1 MEADYRKVWSDC
13 LTVIKEQVSP
23 KIFKTWFEPVEAVQF
38 QQNVLTIQVHNMYV
52 YECLEEHYVKILR
65 DAIRKVIGPGAQL
78 EYLIMVEEENST
90 RIPSNPVSPVP
101 PGTVTLTTPLKDPF
115 KRDDQRL
122 VIDSQLHPFYTM
134 ESFIEGPCNRLAK
147 AAGEEIAKNPG
158 KTTFN
163 PLLIYGA
170 SGLGKTHLA
179 QAIGLK
185 VKQNFPDNVVLYV
198 STNLFQEQ
206 FTEAVRQNQI
216 NDFMRFYKL
225 VDVLI
230 LDDIHELAGKTGT
243 QNTFFHIFNHLHQ
256 LGKQLIFTSDRSPA
270 ELSGMEERLLS
281 RFRRGLPAEMK
292 APDFETRMAIV
303 RHKTRKDGIDFPD
316 DVLKYICKYVD
327 NNVREL
333 EGAIIT
339 LLAQQTFNRKEL
351 TADNVKEIL
360 GKMVT
365 RQPVEL
371 TVERIRQ
378 VICDHFHMTL
388 PLIQGKVRTREVV
401 RPRQI
406 AMYFAK
412 NYTNASLSYIGSQLG
427 KKDHTTVLYS
437 CKVISDLMETDRVFN
452 AQIKELERKIVMS

>member
-1 MEADYRKVWSDC
+1 
-13 LTVIKEQVSP
+13 
-23 KIFKTWFEPVEAVQF
+23 VQF
-38 QQNVLTIQVHNMYV
+38 QEHVLTIQVHNMYV
-52 YECLEEHYVKILR
+52 YECLEEHYVEILR
-65 DAIRKVIGPGAQL
+65 EAIRKVIGPGAQL

-90 RIPSNPVSPVP
+90 RIPSNPVSSVP

-115 KRDDQRL
+115 ERNNQRL

-147 AAGEEIAKNPG
+147 AAGKEIAKNPG

-179 QAIGLK
+179 QAIGLS
-185 VKQNFPDNVVLYV
+185 VKQNFPDKVVLYV
-198 STNLFQEQ
+198 SMNLFQEQ
-206 FTEAVRQNQI
+206 FTEAVRRNEI

-230 LDDIHELAGKTGT
+230 LDDIHELAGKIGT
-243 QNTFFHIFNHLHQ
+243 QNTLFHIFNHLHQ
-256 LGKQLIFTSDRSPA
+256 SEKQLIFTCDRSPA
-270 ELSGMEERLLS
+270 ELSGIEDRLLS
-281 RFRRGLPAEMK
+281 RFRRGLPAEIK
-292 APDFETRMAIV
+292 APDFDTRMAIV
-303 RHKTRKDGIDFPD
+303 RYKVRKDGIDFPEE
-316 DVLKYICKYVD
+316 VLEYICKYVD

-333 EGAIIT
+333 EGAIIA

-351 TADNVKEIL
+351 TAENVKEIL
-360 GKMVT
+360 NKMVT
-365 RQPVEL
+365 KQPAEL

-388 PLIQGKVRTREVV
+388 PLMQGKARKREVV

-427 KKDHTTVLYS
+427 KKDHTTVLYA
-437 CKVISDLMETDRVFN
+437 CKVISDLMETDRVFH
-452 AQIKELERKIVMS
+452 AQMEELRRKIIMS